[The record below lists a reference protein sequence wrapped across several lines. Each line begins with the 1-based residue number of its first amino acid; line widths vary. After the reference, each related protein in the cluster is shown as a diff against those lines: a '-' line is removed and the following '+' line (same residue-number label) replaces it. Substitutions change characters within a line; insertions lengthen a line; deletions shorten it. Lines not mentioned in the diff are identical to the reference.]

1 MVDAIV
7 HNRRRLLPCVALL
20 EGEYGESDIAMGV
33 PCVLSEKGIESVV
46 ELDLNERERSDFE
59 QSSAAVR
66 ADIQR
71 LADIK

>member
-1 MVDAIV
+1 
-7 HNRRRLLPCVALL
+7 
-20 EGEYGESDIAMGV
+20 MGV